1 MPPIASQALY
11 AHPLFAP
18 IPPIASRAR
27 VEGALQL
34 LSNRHM
40 KIRFAHVH
48 ERVLLL
54 RYVELLTAITSDL
67 PMKPEKTRNTRLAE
81 SKLNPPF
88 IMSRSTKVIST
99 C

>member
-1 MPPIASQALY
+1 MWLDMHWQAL
-11 AHPLFAP
+11 
-18 IPPIASRAR
+18 RGQW
-27 VEGALQL
+27 VKGALQL

-40 KIRFAHVH
+40 YIRFAHVH

-54 RYVELLTAITSDL
+54 RSVELLTAITSDL
-67 PMKPEKTRNTRLAE
+67 PMKPGRTRNTRLAE
-81 SKLNPPF
+81 LKLIPPF